1 MKKFIKNLMTIV
13 LSIVIICFICSF
25 LVSTHSIDFES
36 NKVFEESSF
45 DELKE
50 KMLEDYKNFEL
61 NNDCTDIGF
70 YNV

>member
-25 LVSTHSIDFES
+25 LVSTHGIDFES
-36 NKVFEESSF
+36 NKVFKESSF